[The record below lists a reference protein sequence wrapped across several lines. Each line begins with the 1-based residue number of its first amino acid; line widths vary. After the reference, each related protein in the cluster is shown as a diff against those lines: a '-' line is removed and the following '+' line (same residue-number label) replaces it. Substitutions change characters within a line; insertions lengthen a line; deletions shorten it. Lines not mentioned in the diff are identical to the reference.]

1 MTAEPYAAAAGLVER
16 SAAAYASAVPVTP
29 EDDGF
34 FGPASVTWRVSADLS
49 APVAGLRSL
58 LLQALHPLAMAGVDQ
73 HSDWRTDPVGRLAAT
88 SAYEVTVTFG
98 DRASARRVA
107 QRVRA
112 IHTHVRGVDT
122 VTGQPYAAGDPAL
135 LLWVHAALVDSGLA
149 ASALFGTPLT
159 DADAD
164 AYVAEMTVAAEL
176 LGVPPEMIPDSVAAL
191 ERYMAG
197 VRPEL
202 RRTPAAAE
210 SMGYLLDPPGLDE
223 DIAELWQDIRDA
235 AVTALPA
242 WARQMYGYPEP
253 PPLTAARRTEIRQ
266 ALGVLDAVFLAE
278 PGVLEARQRLAVR
291 MRSAGKAR
299 EGAEQKAGG
308 RGGGRR
314 RIDRRADAAARA
326 VGRLGRP
333 GRGGWLGAA
342 GPGAACGSSA
352 GWRRCD
358 WRRAGARGTR
368 ATRPGSSPA
377 RASTGKRCGTTWRC
391 RPPRT
396 SPPPWGR

>member
-1 MTAEPYAAAAGLVER
+1 MTAGSYADAAGLVER
-16 SAAAYASAVPVTP
+16 SAAAYASAVPRTP
-29 EDDGF
+29 QDDGF

-58 LLQALHPLAMAGVDQ
+58 LVQALHPLAMAGVDQ

-98 DRASARRVA
+98 DRASATRVA

-112 IHTHVRGVDT
+112 IHEHVRGVDT

-135 LLWVHAALVDSGLA
+135 LLWVHAALVDSALA

-159 DADAD
+159 DAEAD

-176 LGVPPEMIPDSVAAL
+176 LGVPHEIVPASTAAL

-197 VRPEL
+197 VRPAL

-223 DIAELWQDIRDA
+223 DVAELWQDIREA
-235 AVTALPA
+235 AVIALPG
-242 WARQMYGYPEP
+242 WAREMYGYPDP
-253 PPLTAARRTEIRQ
+253 PTLTARRRTEIRQ
-266 ALGVLDAVFLAE
+266 ALGVLDAVFLGE

-291 MRSAGKAR
+291 MRSAGK
-299 EGAEQKAGG
+299 K
-308 RGGGRR
+308 
-314 RIDRRADAAARA
+314 
-326 VGRLGRP
+326 
-333 GRGGWLGAA
+333 
-342 GPGAACGSSA
+342 
-352 GWRRCD
+352 
-358 WRRAGARGTR
+358 
-368 ATRPGSSPA
+368 
-377 RASTGKRCGTTWRC
+377 
-391 RPPRT
+391 
-396 SPPPWGR
+396 